1 MFNKKKTNMPKWLK
15 IIIGIFSSLI
25 LVTIFAGIFFYKM
38 LSSTV
43 PKYEG
48 TIHSNKIISDIEI
61 YRDSFAIPY
70 IIAESDEDV
79 AFALG
84 YLHAQERLFIMDL
97 IRRAG
102 EGRLAEILGEKALPL
117 DKMFRSV
124 GIKRSILENYDK
136 YDPNVMK
143 ILEAYSNGVNQ
154 YIQENSGKYS
164 VEFDV
169 LGYQPEKWKPLHSL
183 IVIRMMGW
191 ELNLSWW
198 VDFTYAE
205 LIEKFSK
212 EKLLEILPDINEK
225 NLQKIPQS
233 KVANALTKEFIQR
246 NIAFRN
252 LMGWSGSQVG
262 SNNWAV
268 NSSKSVF
275 GKPIIANDPHLA
287 FSAPGKWYAVV
298 INSKKWKAAGVTLPG
313 VPGIVIGKNENI
325 SWALT
330 NLMNDDADYYY
341 EKLDSS
347 QQNYFLDGKWQ
358 PLTIIKDTIKIKN
371 QKDFVYE
378 IKQTHR
384 GPIISEIHPFSF
396 IYNESGKKYNAMSM
410 KWLGNMFS
418 DEMLAFLKINKAKNF
433 NEFREALNYF
443 ALPGQNFVF
452 ADIDGNIG
460 YVMGAKIPI
469 RSQSASTI
477 ISDGTNSANDW
488 KGIVSKDEMEVI
500 FNPSENFF
508 ATANNNLFPNFK
520 YHISNLWEPSSRI
533 DRINF
538 LLRQKEKH
546 SVKDFQNYQMDQTS
560 EYAKQVVPYIIE
572 AFKDV
577 KIKDKNLAES
587 IELLEN
593 WDYEMSPYNQ
603 VTTIYQVFLK
613 YLLRNI
619 YLDEMEEDL
628 FNKFLFI
635 ANVPYRSLLKV
646 LQSDSDWFDD
656 INTNQVE
663 NKNSIIRKSLSD
675 ALTYLEKNYG
685 KELSSWQWGRI
696 HKVTFK
702 HPFSGS
708 FNLLDRF
715 INIGPFEI
723 GGDGTTI
730 FNTEYPF
737 AKSIEEFSAFRHDE
751 FENVLGPS
759 MRFIFDFAKPDEF
772 YLILTT
778 GQSGNLFSDHY
789 YDMSQKWLE
798 GKLLIIKTD
807 EASIRSSGKKLLKI
821 VRAN

>member
-1 MFNKKKTNMPKWLK
+1 MPKWLK
-15 IIIGIFSSLI
+15 ILIGVFSSLI
-25 LVTIFAGIFFYKM
+25 AITIFAAIFFYNM
-38 LSSTV
+38 LSSSL
-43 PKYEG
+43 PEYEG
-48 TIHSNKIISDIEI
+48 TLQSDKIISDIEI

-70 IIAESDEDV
+70 IKADNDEDV

-102 EGRLAEILGEKALPL
+102 EGRLAEILGEKALPF
-117 DKMFRSV
+117 DKMFRTV
-124 GIKRSILENYDK
+124 GIKKTILENYNK
-136 YDPNVMK
+136 YDSQVIK
-143 ILEAYSNGVNQ
+143 ILSAYSNGVNQ
-154 YIQENSGKYS
+154 YIEDNKGKYS
-164 VEFDV
+164 IEFDV

-205 LIEKFSK
+205 LIEKFGK
-212 EKLLEILPDINEK
+212 DKLLEILPDITES
-225 NLQKIPQS
+225 NLQKIPPS
-233 KVANALTKEFIQR
+233 KNLKLLADNFIR
-246 NIAFRN
+246 TNLAFRN
-252 LMGWSGSQVG
+252 LMGWRGTQVG
-262 SNNWAV
+262 SNNWVV
-268 NSSKSVF
+268 NANKSLS

-298 INSKKWKAAGVTLPG
+298 INSKHWKAAGVTLPG

-347 QQNYFLDGKWQ
+347 GQNYFLDGKWQ
-358 PLTIIKDTIKIKN
+358 PLDIIKDTIKIKN
-371 QKDFVYE
+371 RKEEVIE
-378 IKQTHR
+378 IRKTHR
-384 GPIISEIHPFSF
+384 GPIISDIHPFSF
-396 IYNESGKKYNAMSM
+396 IYNESNKKYSAISM
-410 KWLGNMFS
+410 RWLGNLFS
-418 DEMLAFLKINKAKNF
+418 DEMLAFLKINKSKNF
-433 NEFREALNYF
+433 YEFRDAVSYF
-443 ALPGQNFVF
+443 ALPGQNFLY
-452 ADIDGNIG
+452 ADIQGNIG
-460 YVMGAKIPI
+460 YVMGAKIPV

-488 KGIVSKDEMEVI
+488 KGFVPKDEMAVV
-500 FNPSENFF
+500 FNPSDNFF

-546 SVKDFQNYQMDQTS
+546 SVKDFQTYQMDQTS
-560 EYAKQVVPYIIE
+560 EYAKQVVPHILE
-572 AFKDV
+572 AFSTTKV
-577 KIKDKNLAES
+577 KDKNLEES
-587 IELLEN
+587 IELLEK
-593 WDYEMSPYNQ
+593 WDYQMSAYNQ

-619 YLDEMEEDL
+619 YLDEMGEDL

-635 ANVPYRSLLKV
+635 VNVPYRSLLKV
-646 LQSDSDWFDD
+646 LQSDSRWFDD
-656 INTNQVE
+656 INTSQVE
-663 NKNSIIRKSLSD
+663 NKNFIIRKSLSD
-675 ALTYLEKNYG
+675 ALTYLEKKFG
-685 KELSSWQWGRI
+685 KDLSSWQWGRI

-702 HPFSGS
+702 HPFSGA
-708 FNLLDRF
+708 FDPIDNF

-737 AKSIEEFSAFRHDE
+737 AKSIEEFSAFRHEE

-759 MRFIFDFAKPDEF
+759 MRFIFDFANPDEIF
-772 YLILTT
+772 LTLIT
-778 GQSGNLFSDHY
+778 GQSGNLFSEHY
-789 YDMSQKWLE
+789 SDMSELWLE
-798 GKLLIIKTD
+798 GKITRIKTD
-807 EASIRSSGKKLLKI
+807 RQSFESNNKKLLRI
-821 VRAN
+821 IRAK